1 MGSKLWQTMNIDII
15 LNNLSLITPEI
26 IVTTTLCV
34 VLVAHLIVRKNN
46 QLMMILSV
54 VGLVATLF
62 TLTGQIGI
70 TETAFSGMLNIDPF
84 STYFKMVI
92 IFATI
97 IVVLMSRFSD
107 EVNAEEKT
115 IGEYYFLVLS
125 MCLGMMFMVGSANL
139 IMMYLTLEL
148 TGLTSYVATG
158 FTRKA
163 KDSSE
168 ASLKYLLYGA
178 FSSGVMLYGMSLIY
192 GLTGTLEISGVNHVL
207 LQGGT
212 SGLALVVASVFLI
225 VGFGYKISAV
235 PFHYW
240 TPDVYEGAPVTI
252 TAFLSVA
259 SKAAGFA
266 MMMRAFK
273 VMFIDSSVMNL
284 PQGAWALVQ
293 GIHVQQVLIVIS
305 VITMTL
311 GNLVAVWQDNVKR
324 MLAYSSIAQAGYML
338 LGLVV
343 LNNDGFAAVMV
354 YFVVY
359 LFMNLG
365 GFYVV
370 MLIANTIKSEHIDD
384 YKGLGKRAPFLSVA
398 LAVFLISLTGLPP
411 TAGFI
416 GKWMIFLSLINAK
429 MVTIAVIGVI
439 NSVISLYYYV
449 RVIRN
454 MFLRDEETNV
464 EPITFPLAQQIL
476 LVSLLVP
483 TLYFGLFFNQLVAFA
498 QYSVKMVGF

>member
-1 MGSKLWQTMNIDII
+1 MGTQLLQS
-15 LNNLSLITPEI
+15 LSLILPEI
-26 IVTTTLCV
+26 IVTATLCIV
-34 VLVAHLIVRKNN
+34 LLAHLVARKNA

-54 VGLVATLF
+54 VGLVAAF
-62 TLTGQIGI
+62 YALTENIGVNSSS
-70 TETAFSGMLNIDPF
+70 FSGMLSVDPF
-84 STYFKMVI
+84 ATFFKIVI
-92 IFATI
+92 VFATI
-97 IVVLMSRFSD
+97 VVVLMSRFSD
-107 EVNAEEKT
+107 EVNAEHKT
-115 IGEYYFLVLS
+115 IGEYYFLLLS
-125 MCLGMMFMVGSANL
+125 MCVGMMFMVGSSNL

-148 TGLTSYVATG
+148 SGLTSYVASG

-178 FSSGVMLYGMSLIY
+178 FSSGVMLYGISIIY
-192 GLTGTLEISGVNHVL
+192 GLTGTLDIAGINLVL
-207 LQGGT
+207 MQG
-212 SGLALVVASVFLI
+212 SSNGLALSVASIFML

-273 VMFIDSSVMNL
+273 VMFIDSSAMNL
-284 PQGAWALVQ
+284 PPGTWTFINGV
-293 GIHVQQVLIVIS
+293 HVQNVLIIFAVL
-305 VITMTL
+305 TMTL
-311 GNLVAVWQDNVKR
+311 GNLVALWQDNVKR
-324 MLAYSSIAQAGYML
+324 LLAYSSIAQAGYML

-343 LNNDGFAAVMV
+343 LSNDGFAAVMI

-365 GFYVV
+365 AFYVV
-370 MLIANTIKSEHIDD
+370 MLIANKINSEHIDS
-384 YKGLGKRAPFLSVA
+384 YKGLGKRAPLLSVA
-398 LAVFLISLTGLPP
+398 LAIFLVSLTGLPP

-429 MVTIAVIGVI
+429 MIGIAIIGALNIV
-439 NSVISLYYYV
+439 VSLYYYI
-449 RVIRN
+449 RIIRN
-454 MFLRDEETNV
+454 MFLRDEQNESVPKGTG
-464 EPITFPLAQQIL
+464 EPITYPLAQQIL
-476 LVSLLVP
+476 LMSLLIP
-483 TLYFGLFFNQLVAFA
+483 TLYFGLFFNQLIEFA
-498 QYSVKMVGF
+498 QMSVTMFGVK

>member
-1 MGSKLWQTMNIDII
+1 MNTEII
-15 LNNLSLITPEI
+15 LQNLSLIAPEL
-26 IVTTTLCV
+26 IVVATLCV
-34 VLVAHLIVRKNN
+34 VLLAHLVARKNT
-46 QLMMILSV
+46 QLMMLLSV
-54 VGLVATLF
+54 TGLLNALYL
-62 TLTGQIGI
+62 LTGNIHV
-70 TETAFSGMLNIDPF
+70 TVSAFSGMLSIDPF
-84 STYFKMVI
+84 ATFFKIVI
-92 IFATI
+92 VLATI
-97 IVVLMSRFSD
+97 AVVLMSRFSD
-107 EVNAEEKT
+107 EINAEHTT

-125 MCLGMMFMVGSANL
+125 MCVGMMFMVGSSNL

-148 TGLTSYVATG
+148 AGLTSYVASG

-192 GLTGTLEISGVNHVL
+192 GLTGTLDIAGINRVL
-207 LQGGT
+207 MQGSANGW
-212 SGLALVVASVFLI
+212 ALIAASIFLI

-273 VMFIDSSVMNL
+273 VMFIDSSVTNL
-284 PQGAWALVQ
+284 PAGTWALIHGV
-293 GIHVQQVLIVIS
+293 HVQQVIVVIS
-305 VITMTL
+305 VMTMTL
-311 GNLVAVWQDNVKR
+311 GNLVALWQDNVKR
-324 MLAYSSIAQAGYML
+324 LLAYSSIAQAGYML

-343 LNNDGFAAVMV
+343 LSNDGFAAVMV

-365 GFYVV
+365 SFYVV
-370 MLIANTIKSEHIDD
+370 MLISNKIKSEHIDS
-384 YKGLGKRAPFLSVA
+384 YRGLGKRTPLLSVA
-398 LAVFLISLTGLPP
+398 LAIFLISLTGLPP

-429 MVTIAVIGVI
+429 MVLIAVIGVI

-454 MFLRDEETNV
+454 MFLRDENEFSGT
-464 EPITFPLAQQIL
+464 ITFSLPQQIL
-476 LVSLLVP
+476 LLSLLVP
-483 TLYFGLFFNQLVAFA
+483 TLYLGLFFNNLVAFA

>member
-1 MGSKLWQTMNIDII
+1 MNTETI
-15 LNNLSLITPEI
+15 LQNLSLITPEL
-26 IVTTTLCV
+26 IVVGTLCT
-34 VLVAHLIVRKNN
+34 VLIAHLLARKNA

-54 VGLVATLF
+54 AGLFAALF
-62 TLTGQIGI
+62 SLTGQIS
-70 TETAFSGMLNIDPF
+70 TDVSAFSGMLSVDPF
-84 STYFKMVI
+84 ATYFKIVI
-92 IFATI
+92 VLATI
-97 IVVLMSRFSD
+97 VVAVMSRFST
-107 EVNAEEKT
+107 EVNDEHAT
-115 IGEYYFLVLS
+115 IGEYYFLILS
-125 MCLGMMFMVGSANL
+125 MAVGMMFMVGSSNL

-148 TGLTSYVATG
+148 AGLTSYIASG

-192 GLTGTLEISGVNHVL
+192 GLTGTLD
-207 LQGGT
+207 
-212 SGLALVVASVFLI
+212 LAGINQTLIHGSSNGWALIAASIFLI

-273 VMFIDSSVMNL
+273 VMFIDSSVINL
-284 PQGAWALVQ
+284 PEGSWAFIQGV
-293 GIHVQQVLIVIS
+293 HVQQALMVIAVL
-305 VITMTL
+305 TMTL
-311 GNLVAVWQDNVKR
+311 GNLVALWQDNVKR
-324 MLAYSSIAQAGYML
+324 LLAYSSIAHAGYML

-343 LNNDGFAAVMV
+343 LSNDGFAAVMV

-365 GFYVV
+365 AFYTV
-370 MLIANTIKSEHIDD
+370 MMISNSIGSEHIDS
-384 YKGLGKRAPFLSVA
+384 YKGLGKRNPLLSVA

-429 MVTIAVIGVI
+429 MITIAVIGVI

-449 RVIRN
+449 RIIRN
-454 MFLRDEETNV
+454 MFLRDEGSQ
-464 EPITFPLAQQIL
+464 EPMVFPLEQRIL
-476 LVSLLVP
+476 LLSLLIP
-483 TLYFGLFFNQLVAFA
+483 TLYFGLFFNQLVEFA
-498 QYSVKMVGF
+498 QYSVKMAGF

>member
-1 MGSKLWQTMNIDII
+1 MNTDII
-15 LNNLSLITPEI
+15 IKNLSLLTPEL
-26 IVTTTLCV
+26 IVTGTLCF
-34 VLVAHLIVRKNN
+34 VLLGHAFDRKNS
-46 QLMMILSV
+46 QLYVLLSFA
-54 VGLVATLF
+54 GMLTALF
-62 TLTGQIGI
+62 TLTSYIGVKSSV
-70 TETAFSGMLNIDPF
+70 FSGMLNVDPF
-84 STYFKMVI
+84 ATYFKIVI
-92 IFATI
+92 VFATLVI
-97 IVVLMSRFSD
+97 LVMSRFSD
-107 EVNAEEKT
+107 EVNNETET
-115 IGEYYFLVLS
+115 VGEYYFLILS
-125 MCLGMMFMVGSANL
+125 MCLGMMFMVGASNL
-139 IMMYLTLEL
+139 IMMYLSLEM
-148 TGLTSYVATG
+148 TGLTAYVASG

-178 FSSGVMLYGMSLIY
+178 FSSGVMLYGISLIY
-192 GLTGTLEISGVNHVL
+192 GLTGTLNIAGINHVL
-207 LQGGT
+207 LQGSANGW
-212 SGLALVVASVFLI
+212 ALSIASIFII

-273 VMFIDSSVMNL
+273 VMFIDSSAVSVL
-284 PQGAWALVQ
+284 AGTWTFIHGVQ
-293 GIHVQQVLIVIS
+293 IQNVLIILS
-305 VITMTL
+305 VLTMTL
-311 GNLVAVWQDNVKR
+311 GNLVALWQDNMKR
-324 MLAYSSIAQAGYML
+324 LLAYSSIAQAGYML
-338 LGLVV
+338 LGLAV
-343 LNNDGFAAVMV
+343 LSNDGFAAVMI

-365 GFYVV
+365 AFYVV
-370 MLIANTIKSEHIDD
+370 MLISNKINSEHIDK
-384 YKGLGKRAPFLSVA
+384 YKGLGRKSPFLSVA

-429 MVTIAVIGVI
+429 MIALAIIGVL

-454 MFLRDEETNV
+454 MFLRDEQEAG
-464 EPITFPLAQQIL
+464 ERMTFPYAQQIL
-476 LVSLLVP
+476 LLSLLIP
-483 TLYFGLFFNQLVAFA
+483 TLYFGLFFNQLIEFA
-498 QYSVKMVGF
+498 QFSVAMVGVK

>member
-1 MGSKLWQTMNIDII
+1 MNTEII
-15 LNNLSLITPEI
+15 IQNLSLIAPEL
-26 IVTTTLCV
+26 IVVGTLCAV
-34 VLVAHLIVRKNN
+34 ILAHVADRKNT
-46 QLMMILSV
+46 QMVMFLSSA
-54 VGLVATLF
+54 GLLSAMYV
-62 TLTGQIGI
+62 LTTNI
-70 TETAFSGMLNIDPF
+70 TTEMSAFSGMLSIDPF
-84 STYFKMVI
+84 ATYFKI
-92 IFATI
+92 IIVLATLI
-97 IVVLMSRFSD
+97 IVVMSRFSD
-107 EVNAEEKT
+107 EVNAEST
-115 IGEYYFLVLS
+115 TLGEYYFLILS
-125 MCLGMMFMVGSANL
+125 MCAGMMFMVGSSNL

-148 TGLTSYVATG
+148 TGLTSYVASG

-178 FSSGVMLYGMSLIY
+178 FSSGIMLYGMSIIY
-192 GLTGTLEISGVNHVL
+192 GLAGTLDIAGINRVL
-207 LQGGT
+207 VQGNAN
-212 SGLALVVASVFLI
+212 GLALTVASLFLV

-273 VMFIDSSVMNL
+273 VMFIDPSVMNL
-284 PQGAWALVQ
+284 PAGTWTFIH
-293 GIHVQQVLIVIS
+293 GIHIQHILMVIAVL
-305 VITMTL
+305 TMTL
-311 GNLVAVWQDNVKR
+311 GNLVALWQDNVKR
-324 MLAYSSIAQAGYML
+324 LLAYSSIAHAGYLL

-343 LNNDGFAAVMV
+343 LSNDGFAAVMI

-365 GFYVV
+365 AFYVV
-370 MLIANTIKSEHIDD
+370 MIISNKIKSEHIDD
-384 YKGLGKRAPFLSVA
+384 YKGLGKRSPLLSVA
-398 LAVFLISLTGLPP
+398 LAIFLVSLTGLPP

-439 NSVISLYYYV
+439 NSVVSLYYYA
-449 RVIRN
+449 RIIRN
-454 MFLRDEETNV
+454 MFLRDEQESVET
-464 EPITFPLAQQIL
+464 IKFPLAQQIL
-476 LVSLLVP
+476 LMSLLIP
-483 TLYFGLFFNQLVAFA
+483 TLYFGLFFNQLVEIA

>member
-1 MGSKLWQTMNIDII
+1 MVTQI
-15 LNNLSLITPEI
+15 LQNLSLIVPEI
-26 IVTTTLCV
+26 IVTATLCIV
-34 VLVAHLIVRKNN
+34 ILAHLVARKNA

-54 VGLVATLF
+54 AGLLAALYI
-62 TLTGQIGI
+62 LTGMIGVSNSI
-70 TETAFSGMLNIDPF
+70 FSGMLSVDPF
-84 STYFKMVI
+84 ATFFKIVI
-92 IFATI
+92 VLATI
-97 IVVLMSRFSD
+97 IVVIMSRFSD
-107 EVNAEEKT
+107 EVNAEHAT

-125 MCLGMMFMVGSANL
+125 MCLGMMFMVGSSNL
-139 IMMYLTLEL
+139 IMMYLTLEFA
-148 TGLTSYVATG
+148 GLTSYVASG

-178 FSSGVMLYGMSLIY
+178 FSSGVMLYGMSIMY
-192 GLTGTLEISGVNHVL
+192 GLTGTLDIVGINRVL
-207 LQGGT
+207 MQGSANGW
-212 SGLALVVASVFLI
+212 ALLVASIFLM

-273 VMFIDSSVMNL
+273 VMFIDSSVLNL
-284 PQGAWALVQ
+284 PAGTWALIQ
-293 GIHVQQVLIVIS
+293 GVHVQNVLMILS
-305 VITMTL
+305 VLTMTL
-311 GNLVAVWQDNVKR
+311 GNLVALWQDNLKR

-338 LGLVV
+338 LGLIV
-343 LNNDGFAAVMV
+343 LSNDGFAAVMI

-365 GFYVV
+365 AFYVV
-370 MLIANTIKSEHIDD
+370 MLIANKINSEHIDD
-384 YKGLGKRAPFLSVA
+384 YKGLGKRTPLLSVA
-398 LAVFLISLTGLPP
+398 LAIFLLSLTGLPP

-416 GKWMIFLSLINAK
+416 GKWMIFLSLINAE
-429 MVTIAVIGVI
+429 MIAIAIIGAL

-454 MFLRDEETNV
+454 MFLRDEQEQSV
-464 EPITFPLAQQIL
+464 EPIKYPLAQQIL
-476 LVSLLVP
+476 LLSLLIP
-483 TLYFGLFFNQLVAFA
+483 TLYFGLFFNELIEFA
-498 QYSVKMVGF
+498 QFSVTMVGMK